1 MADMARRAL
10 GLLELLA
17 VSSLVIAACN
27 DARQHSPTVSNPVA
41 DSGGA
46 MPAASAVP
54 EAPPDAALPPD
65 SAPAAGGAPARV
77 GESIG
82 SATMEADGTIVL
94 QLRAETG
101 SAVGDALFRYPP
113 SHEEYVRIRAHVG
126 PIEPGQSRPV
136 PPFPDKA
143 PARADP
149 AGVAEALP
157 PIEIDCAVDADCALS
172 DIDIV
177 GDACCPGRL
186 TQVVNKR
193 WKQRAEAFCAAHP
206 AGSCPKKRCGEA
218 SPPTCRDG
226 KCTNDA

>member
-1 MADMARRAL
+1 MVARSPGSAPGAGDQISSTYGSIFMAGRRRPHS
-10 GLLELLA
+10 GWGPDPGWESRG
-17 VSSLVIAACN
+17 VAAPWRKFG
-27 DARQHSPTVSNPVA
+27 D
-41 DSGGA
+41 
-46 MPAASAVP
+46 
-54 EAPPDAALPPD
+54 PPD

-177 GDACCPGRL
+177 GDACCPGCL

-226 KCTNDA
+226 KCTNGA